1 MTLQCIF
8 CLRQNEALAFVLT
21 ISFIV
26 VVEHLLCVT
35 SDKLFIEDQQKEDE
49 RAEGM
54 IARQEQMRKFG
65 SQETRLEH
73 LTSILSRAEKPGEK
87 KKSSPAKRTKRS
99 YLSES
104 GGGRFMLELSGKLNV
119 SADFK
124 VLSMFIERVIL
135 LMRNG
140 IRPK

>member
-1 MTLQCIF
+1 MRPL
-8 CLRQNEALAFVLT
+8 LLT

-26 VVEHLLCVT
+26 VMCVA
-35 SDKLFIEDQQKEDE
+35 SDKLLIEDHQREDE

-65 SQETRLEH
+65 SQETSQENLK
-73 LTSILSRAEKPGEK
+73 TILSRAAIRGEK
-87 KKSSPAKRTKRS
+87 KKESPAKRTKRFS
-99 YLSES
+99 LSES
-104 GGGRFMLELSGKLNV
+104 GGGKFMLELSGKLNV

>member
-54 IARQEQMRKFG
+54 IARQEAPSNVVEELEVFWDENERDPGGKFLQPEAIREQRRRFG
-65 SQETRLEH
+65 SQETSKENLK
-73 LTSILSRAEKPGEK
+73 I
-87 KKSSPAKRTKRS
+87 
-99 YLSES
+99 
-104 GGGRFMLELSGKLNV
+104 
-119 SADFK
+119 
-124 VLSMFIERVIL
+124 VLCLKTVF
-135 LMRNG
+135 
-140 IRPK
+140 

>member
-1 MTLQCIF
+1 MRPL
-8 CLRQNEALAFVLT
+8 LLT

-26 VVEHLLCVT
+26 LLCVT
-35 SDKLFIEDQQKEDE
+35 SDKLLIEDQQREDE

-65 SQETRLEH
+65 SQETSQENLK
-73 LTSILSRAEKPGEK
+73 TILSRAAIGGEK
-87 KKSSPAKRTKRS
+87 KKESPAKRTKRFS
-99 YLSES
+99 LSES